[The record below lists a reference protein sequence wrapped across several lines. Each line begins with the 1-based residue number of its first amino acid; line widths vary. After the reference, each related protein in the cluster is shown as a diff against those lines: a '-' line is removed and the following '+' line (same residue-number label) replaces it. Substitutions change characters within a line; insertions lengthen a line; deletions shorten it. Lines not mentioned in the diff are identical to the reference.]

1 MSSDDNEVITE
12 KAEGSSS
19 EPRNTIVTL
28 VSSDEVKFEV
38 DMAVAN
44 QSEMIKNLISDMEDN
59 VDEFVVPLLNVSG
72 LVLAK
77 VIQYWKQ
84 HAEVND
90 KEQLDAFDRLFVDMQ
105 KEQLFDVLIA
115 VNFLESRPLLNLLC
129 KAIADNVKDMSVEEV
144 REYFSIEND
153 FTEEEEQTVRAENQ
167 WAF

>member
-1 MSSDDNEVITE
+1 
-12 KAEGSSS
+12 
-19 EPRNTIVTL
+19 
-28 VSSDEVKFEV
+28 
-38 DMAVAN
+38 MAVAN
-44 QSEMIKNLISDMEDN
+44 QSETIKNLISDMEDN

-105 KEQLFDVLIA
+105 KELLFDALIA
-115 VNFLESRPLLNLLC
+115 VNFLESRPLLILLC
-129 KAIADNVKDMSVEEV
+129 KAIADNVKDMPVEEV